1 MTVNVREQ
9 NYFQLVHQIEKS
21 SAWYAKNTSSPQKK
35 KLGQFFTDYTIAEYM
50 ASLFNFTQHS
60 EQEIDVLDCG
70 AGHGILSIALIHRLI
85 VHGYSN
91 ITLTLYELDSNV
103 TDELNKNLAAL
114 KNQYPYINF
123 SYTIINNNFI
133 LDHIPNR
140 FDYIISNPPYF
151 KLNKNDVE
159 AQKMLHIIHGQPNIY
174 MLFMA
179 KSAELLKEYGEMVF
193 ITPRSFTS
201 GAYFKKFREYLLSQL
216 SLEHI
221 HIFNSRKEHF
231 KNENILQETIISKFV
246 KRESEFVTI
255 TSSTDSQFHD
265 LSKLQTEKDLLINC
279 HRKIIAI
286 PSSTEEIEIL
296 KRFQKASY
304 TFADMGYKIST
315 GKVVTFRNREYLSMT
330 QYNLFNQNHPMV
342 PLLWMQ
348 NFQKEKLTFPKE
360 CTKEQYIQHS
370 QETKSLLIKK
380 GNYIVVKRFSSKEQ
394 CRRINI
400 GYIFKESLPYDY
412 LGLENHLNYIY
423 REDREMTKNEMKI
436 LGDFLVSKSVDQYF
450 RIFNGNTQ
458 VNATDI
464 INLPVPTS
472 LFKDANVTLG
482 RI

>member
-1 MTVNVREQ
+1 MNVREQ

-21 SAWYAKNTSSPQKK
+21 SALYAKKTSSPQKK
-35 KLGQFFTDYTIAEYM
+35 KLGQFFTDCSIAEYM
-50 ASLFNFTQHS
+50 SSLFNFTQHS

-85 VHGYSN
+85 LHGYSN

-103 TDELNKNLAAL
+103 TDELNKNLETL

-133 LDHIPNR
+133 LDYITNR

-151 KLNKNDVE
+151 KLNKNDAE
-159 AQKMLHIIHGQPNIY
+159 AQKMLHIVHGQPNIY

-201 GAYFKKFREYLLSQL
+201 GTYFKKFREYLLSNL
-216 SLEHI
+216 SLNHI

-231 KNENILQETIISKFV
+231 KNENILQETIISKFS
-246 KRESEFVTI
+246 KKKFETVTV
-255 TSSTDSQFHD
+255 TSSRDSQFND
-265 LSKLQTEKDLLINC
+265 VEKLQVPKDLLINC
-279 HRKIIAI
+279 NRKIIAV
-286 PSSTEEIEIL
+286 PSSKEDIETL
-296 KRFQKASY
+296 KRFQNATN
-304 TFADMGYKIST
+304 TFTGMGYKIST
-315 GKVVTFRNREYLSMT
+315 GKVVTFRSRDYLSMT
-330 QYNLFNQNHPMV
+330 KHNLLNQDMQMA

-348 NFQKEKLTFPKE
+348 NFKKEKLTFPLE
-360 CTKEQYIQHS
+360 CNKEQYIQQS
-370 QETKSLLIKK
+370 SNTKSLLIKQ

-394 CRRINI
+394 SRRINI

-412 LGLENHLNYIY
+412 LGLENHLNYVY
-423 REDREMTKNEMKI
+423 REDKELTRNEMKL
-436 LGDFLVSKSVDQYF
+436 LGNFLTSKSVDQYF
-450 RIFNGNTQ
+450 RIINGNTQ

-464 INLPVPTS
+464 LNLPIPTS
-472 LFKDANVTLG
+472 LFKDTNVMSE
-482 RI
+482 RS